1 MTKFGLTGA
10 ANSPSEDA
18 EILVDYKYMEI
29 SESIQI
35 LKTLGHTQLLE
46 EDCCAMIEAILHGV

>member
-29 SESIQI
+29 SESI
-35 LKTLGHTQLLE
+35 
-46 EDCCAMIEAILHGV
+46 